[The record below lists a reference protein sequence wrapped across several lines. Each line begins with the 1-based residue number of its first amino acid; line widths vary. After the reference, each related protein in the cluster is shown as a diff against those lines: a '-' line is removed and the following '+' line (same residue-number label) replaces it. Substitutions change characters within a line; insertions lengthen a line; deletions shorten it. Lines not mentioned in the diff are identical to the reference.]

1 MTVDLTRL
9 VKPLEWVN
17 LGGGYPHKWEDA
29 SGIYRVY
36 DSGKNWSQDRYSPTS
51 LYGVIGRLGQFPDL
65 ESAQAAANADNAARV
80 LAAIDTDAISG
91 LFSRLNTA
99 LAALAAVDDDAIAEL
114 VEAAKEV
121 GRISD
126 RDHAAWHRLAAA
138 LAKLKGPTT

>member
-80 LAAIDTDAISG
+80 LAAIDT
-91 LFSRLNTA
+91 A
-99 LAALAAVDDDAIAEL
+99 LIEEL
-114 VEAAKEV
+114 VEACDQTLDAFCVLED
-121 GRISD
+121 GAQI
-126 RDHAAWHRLAAA
+126 AAVDALNAA
-138 LAKLKGPTT
+138 LAKMSGGAS